1 VLERDCLKVWLYCHT
16 LYDMRINARIEPPLA
31 KKLAY
36 LKAKTGETTSTI
48 LKRAIEA
55 YYEQQGEGSAAPLVL
70 LTASGFVGCAEGPVN
85 LSTNVKRELTKALG
99 SKLRGHRR

>member
-1 VLERDCLKVWLYCHT
+1 
-16 LYDMRINARIEPPLA
+16 MRINARIEPPLA

-36 LKAKTGETTSTI
+36 LKAKSGDTTSGV

-55 YYEQQGEGSAAPLVL
+55 YYAQEAEGTSSPLKA
-70 LTASGFVGCAEGPVN
+70 LTESGFVGCAEGPVN
-85 LSTNVKRELTKALG
+85 LSVNTKRELTKALA

>member
-1 VLERDCLKVWLYCHT
+1 
-16 LYDMRINARIEPPLA
+16 MRINARIEPPLA

-55 YYEQQGEGSAAPLVL
+55 YYEQEEEASAAPLAL